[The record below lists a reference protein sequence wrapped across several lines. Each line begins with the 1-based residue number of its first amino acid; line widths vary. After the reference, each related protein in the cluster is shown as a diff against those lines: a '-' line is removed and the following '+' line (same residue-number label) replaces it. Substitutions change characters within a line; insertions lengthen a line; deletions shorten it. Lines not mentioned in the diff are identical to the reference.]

1 MKFTESMLTNY
12 SQPLSATEDGQCKN
26 AIRMVA
32 DALKTLGFTD
42 DNAAITPL
50 YTDTFAY
57 SLQMRRSSDSRNIKL
72 FVQGS
77 YANNTNVRT
86 ESDVDVAVIQEETF
100 LPEYRKDSVYPQSGA
115 DYGFTPAPA
124 AAKTF
129 KDEVQEAL
137 KCKFGT
143 DVERKNKSIKVH
155 GNTYRKDADTVPC
168 RRYRDYRQDYRRD
181 ASNFVGGVVIYPDNG
196 GMIINYPEQHIAN
209 GRKKNNDTN
218 HHYKKL
224 VRIMKKMRY
233 LMEDSYITAYSS
245 AAKNVSSFMLESL
258 L

>member
-1 MKFTESMLTNY
+1 MLTNY

-57 SLQMRRSSDSRNIKL
+57 SLRMRRSSDSRNIKL

-100 LPEYRKDSVYPQSGA
+100 LAGVSEGFCISTKWSRLRIYSCASGGKD
-115 DYGFTPAPA
+115 F
-124 AAKTF
+124 
-129 KDEVQEAL
+129 
-137 KCKFGT
+137 
-143 DVERKNKSIKVH
+143 
-155 GNTYRKDADTVPC
+155 
-168 RRYRDYRQDYRRD
+168 
-181 ASNFVGGVVIYPDNG
+181 
-196 GMIINYPEQHIAN
+196 
-209 GRKKNNDTN
+209 
-218 HHYKKL
+218 
-224 VRIMKKMRY
+224 
-233 LMEDSYITAYSS
+233 
-245 AAKNVSSFMLESL
+245 
-258 L
+258 

>member
-77 YANNTNVRT
+77 YANNTK
-86 ESDVDVAVIQEETF
+86 E
-100 LPEYRKDSVYPQSGA
+100 
-115 DYGFTPAPA
+115 
-124 AAKTF
+124 
-129 KDEVQEAL
+129 
-137 KCKFGT
+137 
-143 DVERKNKSIKVH
+143 
-155 GNTYRKDADTVPC
+155 
-168 RRYRDYRQDYRRD
+168 
-181 ASNFVGGVVIYPDNG
+181 
-196 GMIINYPEQHIAN
+196 
-209 GRKKNNDTN
+209 
-218 HHYKKL
+218 
-224 VRIMKKMRY
+224 
-233 LMEDSYITAYSS
+233 
-245 AAKNVSSFMLESL
+245 
-258 L
+258 